1 MTFVIIIQ
9 MNSVT
14 NQTCQLYRVA
24 KISDIDA
31 SIIFH
36 FQKEIYERHQ
46 NIKEFYPIAVK
57 IKKNITL
64 TEQDKDILYKNLGT
78 RDATSF
84 GYLLSQIIENAISDY
99 NDIVLDET
107 IFTGAFFF
115 ARDMSSN
122 DNDLNVMKHYL
133 NHIDKEH
140 YFQFALYKFDFEIN
154 DASNPLLFNLSKQ
167 MDNVLRSS
175 ALTSIDNINF
185 SNSSQI
191 YVMEQ
196 LHANN
201 NINLVNINKI
211 ITLDNLW

>member
-1 MTFVIIIQ
+1 MKQ
-9 MNSVT
+9 S
-14 NQTCQLYRVA
+14 
-24 KISDIDA
+24 
-31 SIIFH
+31 
-36 FQKEIYERHQ
+36 
-46 NIKEFYPIAVK
+46 
-57 IKKNITL
+57 
-64 TEQDKDILYKNLGT
+64 
-78 RDATSF
+78 
-84 GYLLSQIIENAISDY
+84 LL
-99 NDIVLDET
+99 VLS
-107 IFTGAFFF
+107 FF

-133 NHIDKEH
+133 NHIDKDH
-140 YFQFALYKFDFEIN
+140 YSQFALYKFDFEIN

-175 ALTSIDNINF
+175 ALTSIDNIIF